1 MYLVRVWE
9 VFVVFARSTLLGYG
23 GGPSIIPL
31 YEHEVVQRLGWMTQE
46 EFGRALAFG
55 NSLPGPIAT
64 KMAAYVG
71 YQVAGVAGAAAALIG
86 VVLPTA
92 VMMVALYAALSR
104 FSDHPAVQ
112 GAIRGVR
119 PVVFVMLAML
129 AMDFARYAFERG
141 PAPFDF
147 LPFAIAAGYFILSHY
162 FGVHPVWGVAASMI
176 LGAVA
181 LR

>member
-1 MYLVRVWE
+1 MQLSLVWQVLVAFTR
-9 VFVVFARSTLLGYG
+9 ATLLGYG

-31 YEHEVVQRLGWMTQE
+31 YEHEVVDRFGWLTRE
-46 EFGRALAFG
+46 EFGQALAFG

-64 KMAAYVG
+64 KMAAFIG
-71 YQVAGVAGAAAALIG
+71 YKVAGVAGAAAALVG

-92 VMMVALYAALSR
+92 VLMVAL
-104 FSDHPAVQ
+104 FSVLAHYQDHPLVR

-129 AMDFARYAFERG
+129 AMDFAGYAFGRG
-141 PAPFDF
+141 PDPVPF
-147 LPFAIAAGYFILSHY
+147 LPFTIAAGYFVLAQY
-162 FGVHPVWGVAASMI
+162 FGVHPVWGVLGSMLI
-176 LGAVA
+176 GAVA

>member
-1 MYLVRVWE
+1 MDIMLTLQVLW
-9 VFVVFARSTLLGYG
+9 VFTRATLLGYG

-31 YEHEVVQRLGWMTQE
+31 YEHETVERFGWLTQE
-46 EFGRALAFG
+46 EFGQALAFG

-64 KMAAYVG
+64 KMAG
-71 YQVAGVAGAAAALIG
+71 YIGYKVAGVPGAFAALIG
-86 VVLPTA
+86 VVVPTA
-92 VMMVALYAALSR
+92 VLMVALYGLLVR

-129 AMDFARYAFERG
+129 AMDFAGYAFQRG
-141 PAPFDF
+141 PEPYGF
-147 LPFAIAAGYFILSHY
+147 LPFTLAAGYFVLAHY
-162 FGVHPVWGVAASMI
+162 FGVHPVIGVVASMAI
-176 LGAVA
+176 GAFA

>member
-1 MYLVRVWE
+1 MDLVRIWD
-9 VFVVFARSTLLGYG
+9 VFIAFTRATLLGYG

-31 YEHEVVQRLGWMTQE
+31 YEHEVVQRFGWMTQE

-71 YQVAGVAGAAAALIG
+71 YQVAGVPGAAAALVG

-92 VMMVALYAALSR
+92 VLMIALFAVLARY
-104 FSDHPAVQ
+104 SDHPVVQ

-129 AMDFARYAFERG
+129 AMDFARFAFERG
-141 PAPFDF
+141 PEPFAF
-147 LPFAIAAGYFILSHY
+147 LPFAIAAGYFAAANY
-162 FGVHPVWGVAASMI
+162 FGIHPFWGVLAS
-176 LGAVA
+176 LVVGGLA

>member
-1 MYLVRVWE
+1 MDWIRVWQ
-9 VFVVFARSTLLGYG
+9 VFVAFTRATLLGYG

-31 YEHEVVQRLGWMTQE
+31 YEHEVVERFGWMTQE

-71 YQVAGVAGAAAALIG
+71 YQVAGWGGAAAALAG

-92 VMMVALYAALSR
+92 VLMVALFAMLSR
-104 FSDHPAVQ
+104 YSDHPMVR
-112 GAIRGVR
+112 GAISGVR

-129 AMDFARYAFERG
+129 AMDFARFAFERG
-141 PAPFDF
+141 PAPYTFV
-147 LPFAIAAGYFILSHY
+147 PFAIAAGYFIAAHY
-162 FGVHPVWGVAASMI
+162 FGVHPVWGVAGSMI
-176 LGAVA
+176 IGALV

>member
-1 MYLVRVWE
+1 MDLMRLWD
-9 VFVVFARSTLLGYG
+9 VFIAFTRATLLGYG
-23 GGPSIIPL
+23 GGPSIVPL
-31 YEHEVVQRLGWMTQE
+31 YEFEVVDRFGWMTQE

-64 KMAAYVG
+64 KMAAYIG
-71 YQVAGVAGAAAALIG
+71 YHVAGVGGAAVALFA

-92 VMMVALYAALSR
+92 VLMVALASLLAR
-104 FSDHPAVQ
+104 VSDHPFVQ

-129 AMDFARYAFERG
+129 ALDFAGFAFNRG
-141 PAPFDF
+141 PAPFTF
-147 LPFAIAAGYFILSHY
+147 LPFAIAAGYFIAAYY
-162 FGVHPVWGVAASMI
+162 FGVHPFWGVAASML

>member
-1 MYLVRVWE
+1 
-9 VFVVFARSTLLGYG
+9 
-23 GGPSIIPL
+23 
-31 YEHEVVQRLGWMTQE
+31 
-46 EFGRALAFG
+46 LAFG

-71 YQVAGVAGAAAALIG
+71 YKVAGVSGATAALVG

-92 VMMVALYAALSR
+92 VLMVALFALLSR
-104 FSDHPAVQ
+104 FSDHPVVH

-129 AMDFARYAFERG
+129 AMDFAGFAFERG
-141 PAPFDF
+141 PAPFGF
-147 LPFAIAAGYFILSHY
+147 LPFAIAAGYFIASYY
-162 FGVHPVWGVAASMI
+162 FGVHPVWGVVASLI
-176 LGAVA
+176 LGGLA